1 MTKKDILELK
11 RRLKKNECT
20 FTKMC
25 GCYVDGNKNIILN
38 INETFLNLE
47 DDEFYKYLEIAKK
60 VLSGTLGNNIL
71 ELEFSATDEDMSM
84 QKYLYGLKDSK
95 LKNEALL
102 QRLYEQIIK
111 NYDYAGNYL
120 ILIFHD
126 AYDVTTRSSDNSKLD
141 ESEEVYEYILCAVC
155 PVELTEAGLGYREDE
170 NRIGVRNRD
179 WVVEMPETG
188 FVFPAFTDRSS
199 DIHSIMYY
207 TKNAKK
213 PHSEF
218 MEDILNCIPKR
229 TIAEEKEIFNSIIKD
244 SIEQKDEKD
253 DIYIE
258 IQKNLNSVAEEM
270 VSFTALDDDALVLT
284 NEKIHKVVSESNIP
298 ENVKEKIEKLYESEF
313 TQAPPLFKNLIDE
326 KAIAENEQKEKTKEL
341 QKQVQSLKSEL
352 EEINSEKNIHSAI
365 ILNCPEEKAA
375 KIRPQIIDGQKYI
388 IVPVDDGE
396 TANINGV
403 DIDFL

>member
-126 AYDVTTRSSDNSKLD
+126 AYDVITKSSDNSKLD

-188 FVFPAFTDRSS
+188 FVFPAFTDSS
-199 DIHSIMYY
+199 SEIHSIMYY
-207 TKNAKK
+207 TKNAKM
-213 PHSEF
+213 PHS
-218 MEDILNCIPKR
+218 
-229 TIAEEKEIFNSIIKD
+229 
-244 SIEQKDEKD
+244 
-253 DIYIE
+253 
-258 IQKNLNSVAEEM
+258 
-270 VSFTALDDDALVLT
+270 
-284 NEKIHKVVSESNIP
+284 
-298 ENVKEKIEKLYESEF
+298 
-313 TQAPPLFKNLIDE
+313 
-326 KAIAENEQKEKTKEL
+326 
-341 QKQVQSLKSEL
+341 
-352 EEINSEKNIHSAI
+352 
-365 ILNCPEEKAA
+365 
-375 KIRPQIIDGQKYI
+375 
-388 IVPVDDGE
+388 
-396 TANINGV
+396 
-403 DIDFL
+403 